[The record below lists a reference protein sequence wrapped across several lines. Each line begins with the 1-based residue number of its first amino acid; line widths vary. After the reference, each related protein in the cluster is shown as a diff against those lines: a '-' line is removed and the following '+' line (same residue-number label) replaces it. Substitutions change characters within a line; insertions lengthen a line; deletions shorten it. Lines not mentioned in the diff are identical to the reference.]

1 MMLQGTRVGTFLLW
15 LVLAVSVPLLLF
27 TGGTVW
33 RIQSAQRQQQEAAL
47 VDQAHDAAQL
57 VDRALERVTNGLSVL
72 ADSTA
77 LSRGDL
83 ADFASEM
90 SRLER
95 RLGNV
100 RVSLHSPD
108 GAMVLRAGGLPQ
120 AGGWGPG
127 ATTDGPPERA
137 GIIAAVHAVK
147 PIITNLLAPG
157 DPARQAVVI
166 AVPAFRAGDPA
177 VAYVL
182 AATLQGAA
190 LTALADVLPPY
201 PAGPMSRVRDRDG
214 VTVARSL
221 TSAPHTG
228 EPARA
233 AWWEAIE
240 GRHSGLLPD
249 AVTPEG
255 VLTVRAF
262 RVAPISGY
270 SVTVALPS
278 RDFGTSNRRELI
290 QIILIGLGLLMLGVI
305 AAIYQA
311 RRLVRALRAV
321 GRGDPMPS
329 GLREVDELAA
339 RLRAVSAQRA
349 ATEATLRDSEAR
361 LRDLVGTLDLAAI
374 MTGELKGRIGFWSQG
389 CEQLYGWTWEE
400 AVGQSSH
407 ELLRTQF
414 PVPPSEIEH
423 TLLTNG
429 EWSGDLIQHR
439 RDGSQIVVGS
449 HKALKRDADGHPH
462 MMVESLV
469 DVTALR
475 AAEAAL
481 QTLNR
486 NLEQRV
492 LDEIAAREAAQQ
504 RAAHADRIQALGQ
517 LAGGIAHDFNNV
529 LQAVAGGAALIARRP
544 DDAEA
549 VGRLVQLIGDAAAR
563 GASITRRMLVLAR
576 RSDLKAEP
584 VEVMPL
590 LNDMREV
597 FTHTLGPAIDVRVEG
612 PSDLPRLLA
621 DRAQLETAMVNL
633 GTNARDAMPN
643 GGTLRLVAAVDA
655 IDSAA
660 QAHPAGLALGVYM
673 RLSVIDEGTGMSPA
687 TLARICEPFFTT
699 KDVGKGTGLGLSMV
713 KGFADQSGGGF
724 LVNSTV
730 GSGTTATLW
739 LPAVIGETRQPLN
752 APADEGQSRLT
763 GRILVV
769 DDDDLVRDTLMEQ
782 LQELGHKVLTASGG
796 TDALAILGARAA
808 VDLMITDLSMPGMD
822 GLTLIKQAQGLRP
835 SLPAILLT
843 GYAGDVIA
851 LERSG
856 VATSAYTLMRKPAT
870 TEVLS
875 ARVSALL
882 ERL

>member
-57 VDRALERVTNGLSVL
+57 VDRRFERVTNELSVL
-72 ADSTA
+72 AESTA

-83 ADFASEM
+83 GDLASEM

-95 RLGNV
+95 RFGNV
-100 RVSLHSPD
+100 RLSLNSPD
-108 GAMVLRAGGLPQ
+108 GTALLQVGGLP
-120 AGGWGPG
+120 PG
-127 ATTDGPPERA
+127 AATDGPPMRPA
-137 GIIAAVHAVK
+137 VVAAVQAVK

-157 DPARQAVVI
+157 DPSRQAVVI
-166 AVPAFRAGDPA
+166 AVPAFRAGDSA

-182 AATLQGAA
+182 AATFQGAS

-201 PAGPMSRVRDRDG
+201 PAGLVFRVSDRDG
-214 VTVARSL
+214 VTVARSQ
-221 TSAPHTG
+221 TFAPHTG
-228 EPARA
+228 EPAQA
-233 AWWEAIE
+233 GWWEEVE
-240 GRHSGLLPD
+240 GRQSGLLPD
-249 AVTPEG
+249 AVAADG
-255 VLTVRAF
+255 VLAVRAF
-262 RVAPISGY
+262 SVAPISGY
-270 SVTVALPS
+270 SVAVSLPRS
-278 RDFGTSNRRELI
+278 DFGASVRRNLI
-290 QIILIGLGLLMLGVI
+290 QIILIGLGFLMLGVI
-305 AAIYQA
+305 AATYLA
-311 RRLVRALRAV
+311 GRFVNALRAV
-321 GRGDPMPS
+321 GRGAKVPS

-339 RLRAVSAQRA
+339 RLHAISAQRA
-349 ATEATLRDSEAR
+349 TTEATLRDSEAR

-374 MTGELKGRIGFWSQG
+374 MARELKGSIRFWSHG
-389 CEQLYGWTWEE
+389 FEQLYGWTPEE
-400 AVGQSSH
+400 AVGRLSH

-414 PVPPSEIEH
+414 PIPLSQIEH
-423 TLLTNG
+423 TLLIDG
-429 EWSGDLIQHR
+429 EWTGDLVHHR
-439 RDGSQIVVGS
+439 RDGSQLVVGS

-462 MMVESLV
+462 MVVESLV

-475 AAEAAL
+475 VAEAAL

-544 DDAEA
+544 HDAEA
-549 VGRLVQLIGDAAAR
+549 VARLVQLISDAAAR

-576 RSDLKAEP
+576 RSELKAEP

-590 LNDMREV
+590 LNDMHEV

-612 PSDLPRLLA
+612 SPDLPRLLA
-621 DRAQLETAMVNL
+621 DRAQLETALVNL

-643 GGTLRLVAAVDA
+643 GGTLLLIAAADA

-660 QAHPAGLALGVYM
+660 QAHPAGLPLGVYV
-673 RLSVIDEGTGMSPA
+673 RLSVIDQGTGMSAA
-687 TLARICEPFFTT
+687 TLARIGEPFFTT

-724 LVNSTV
+724 LVESTV
-730 GSGTTATLW
+730 GAGTTATLW
-739 LPAVIGETRQPLN
+739 LPTVVGETHPRLN
-752 APADEGQSRLT
+752 EPTDEGQSRLT

-769 DDDDLVRDTLMEQ
+769 DDDDLVRDTLIAQ

-822 GLTLIKQAQGLRP
+822 GLTLIKQAHGLRP
-835 SLPAILLT
+835 SMPAILLT

-856 VATSAYTLMRKPAT
+856 VATSTYTLMRKPAT

-875 ARVSALL
+875 ARVTALL